1 MPDHFGW
8 HRILQVLMVHIKAS
22 KHACVTDLFVE
33 TAGSG
38 VHDELVV
45 KINESL
51 SSTVGKIQLNPA
63 HDWLQHRTC
72 IAAHVIAV

>member
-1 MPDHFGW
+1 M
-8 HRILQVLMVHIKAS
+8 LHIKAS

-51 SSTVGKIQLNPA
+51 SSALGFRAVANRWLNTLMS
-63 HDWLQHRTC
+63 D
-72 IAAHVIAV
+72 VS

>member
-1 MPDHFGW
+1 
-8 HRILQVLMVHIKAS
+8 MVHIKAS

-72 IAAHVIAV
+72 IAAHVIAVWLFCS

>member
-1 MPDHFGW
+1 M
-8 HRILQVLMVHIKAS
+8 LHIKAS

-63 HDWLQHRTC
+63 PDG
-72 IAAHVIAV
+72 

>member
-1 MPDHFGW
+1 MLVSVVASRDNTDSSAF
-8 HRILQVLMVHIKAS
+8 VLPHQQALGSVDA
-22 KHACVTDLFVE
+22 ALFIE

-38 VHDELVV
+38 GHDELVV

-63 HDWLQHRTC
+63 RDWLQHRTLR
-72 IAAHVIAV
+72 HM